1 MKKLVLLLLLLLPFT
16 FVNVSFAQQD
26 CQEIDCTGQCGRF
39 IDENYDGFCDHGQ
52 LSAEINDPQEET
64 ITESE
69 VENNN
74 KTLIIALTIVGLAL
88 VGGLASYVVYKKKK

>member
-1 MKKLVLLLLLLLPFT
+1 MKKLLLLLLLLLPLA

-52 LSAEINDPQEET
+52 LSSEINASQEET
-64 ITESE
+64 ISEPE

-74 KTLIIALTIVGLAL
+74 KTLIIALAIVGLAL
-88 VGGLASYVVYKKKK
+88 VGGVTSYVVYKKKK